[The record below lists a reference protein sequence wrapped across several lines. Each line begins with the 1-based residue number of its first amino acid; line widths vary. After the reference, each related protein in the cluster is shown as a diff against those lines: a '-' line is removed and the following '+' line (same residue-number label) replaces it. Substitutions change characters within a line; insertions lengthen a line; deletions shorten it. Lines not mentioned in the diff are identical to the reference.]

1 MRLSALSLIL
11 TLALGIVAVPLAAA
25 AQQATKVY
33 RIGRL
38 VFDRADSQRGQYYR
52 EVFRQGLREFGWVEG
67 QNITIEWRS
76 AEERVERFPDLAAE
90 LVRLQVDI
98 IVVSGG
104 GQMLR
109 TIKEATTTIPIVII
123 SPDPV
128 GDGLVASLAQPGGNI
143 TGVSIMATEGGR
155 KRLELLKEAVPQAAH
170 VAVLWNAANRFK
182 ALEWQETQDAA
193 QVVGVALH
201 SVEVRG
207 PDDFDGAFATIA
219 REHPDALLTFGDFLT
234 SAYQRRIVDFAIQ
247 HRLPLI
253 SESKEFV
260 GAGGLMTYGASLPA
274 LTRRT
279 AYYVDRILKGTKP
292 ADLPVEQ
299 PTTFELVINLK
310 TAQALGIT
318 IPPTLLFQADEVIR

>member
-1 MRLSALSLIL
+1 MRLNTVGLIVM
-11 TLALGIVAVPLAAA
+11 LALGIVAVPLAAD

-90 LVRLQVDI
+90 LVRLQVDD

-109 TIKEATTTIPIVII
+109 TIKEATTTIPIVIT

-182 ALEWQETQDAA
+182 ALE
-193 QVVGVALH
+193 
-201 SVEVRG
+201 
-207 PDDFDGAFATIA
+207 
-219 REHPDALLTFGDFLT
+219 
-234 SAYQRRIVDFAIQ
+234 
-247 HRLPLI
+247 
-253 SESKEFV
+253 
-260 GAGGLMTYGASLPA
+260 
-274 LTRRT
+274 
-279 AYYVDRILKGTKP
+279 
-292 ADLPVEQ
+292 
-299 PTTFELVINLK
+299 
-310 TAQALGIT
+310 
-318 IPPTLLFQADEVIR
+318 